1 MKLSRLRPDRRSG
14 LHSRSDSDSR
24 SGSHRRSRHHGP
36 LAALALSALPL
47 AVLPMTAWPA
57 ELDLRIDNIKPGGEL
72 MIAIYGSAAD
82 YRKAAV
88 KEIKVPARDNPTSVP
103 IALGAGDYAIALYHD
118 RNGNGKLDS
127 NLLGVP
133 TEPYGFSGDA
143 RERMGPATWEQAK
156 FSVPVNGGAITV
168 RLSD

>member
-1 MKLSRLRPDRRSG
+1 MKPSRLRFGPRPDPRFSVHRQG
-14 LHSRSDSDSR
+14 LYRKT
-24 SGSHRRSRHHGP
+24 
-36 LAALALSALPL
+36 LAGLALPALALAALPL
-47 AVLPMTAWPA
+47 AARSA
-57 ELDLRIDNIKPGGEL
+57 ELDLKVENVKPGGDL
-72 MIAIYGSAAD
+72 MIAVYGSAAD

-88 KEIKVPARDNPTSVP
+88 KEIKVSAGDNPASVH
-103 IALGAGDYAIALYHD
+103 IALDAGDYAIALYHD

-143 RERMGPATWEQAK
+143 RNLMGPATWEQAK
-156 FSVPVNGGAITV
+156 FSLAASGGTATV